1 MIITSV
7 TNPRVKEIVR
17 LQTKPSQRKRSGLFC
32 VETERELERALAA
45 GLQIVDGYVCPELY
59 RGPMAEGFTAVSEPV
74 LRKIAYR
81 ENPQG
86 LVVVMRAK
94 TTPLGQAPRG
104 GMILVLSALEKPG
117 NIGAILRSADAAGA
131 GAVMIDQCDFDVFNP
146 NTVRASTGAVFSL
159 PIVCADRATL
169 IDCLKQRGT
178 KIVALSPDGSVDYT
192 QAELGGEVALVLGA
206 EAEGLDA
213 SWREAADVL
222 VRITMRGTVDSL
234 NVSVSA
240 ALVMFEAK
248 RNKENSA

>member
-1 MIITSV
+1 MITSV
-7 TNPRVKEIVR
+7 NNPRVKEIVR
-17 LQTKPSQRKRSGLFC
+17 LQTKSSQRKRSGLFC
-32 VETERELERALAA
+32 VETERELRRAIAA
-45 GLQIVDGYVCPELY
+45 GFQITDSYVCPELY
-59 RGPMAEGFTAVSEPV
+59 RGQMPPAGYTVVSEPV

-94 TTPLGQAPRG
+94 TTPLAQAPRD
-104 GMILVLSALEKPG
+104 GMIVVLSALEKPG

-159 PIVCADRATL
+159 PIVCADRETL
-169 IDCLKQRGT
+169 IDCFKQRGT
-178 KIVALSPDGSVDYT
+178 KIIALSPDGSIDYT
-192 QAELGGEVALVLGA
+192 QADLGGDAALVLGA

-213 SWREAADVL
+213 AWRDAADLL
-222 VRITMRGTVDSL
+222 VRIAMRGTVDSL

-240 ALVMFEAK
+240 ALVMFEAVRVK
-248 RNKENSA
+248 